1 MIKVKGNTYYIPG
14 PVCIGVYVQGKE
26 CMLIDTG
33 LDERSAKKI
42 LKELEQEGLTP
53 TVIINTHS
61 HADHFGGNFFIQKKK
76 EVVTCTSAK
85 ESVGL
90 QYPIYEPFYLF
101 SASPLKEMQNKFFM
115 GKQSKFDQ
123 VLKPGREQVNQF
135 QFEVV
140 SLPGHSIDQ
149 IGVVTNDNVLFCA
162 DTVISRE
169 IIDKYDLPYVYDV
182 GQHMNSLKYIKE
194 SSFDAYVMAHGGA
207 VEDIT
212 TEVDIN
218 LKVVQEIQSYLL
230 DVLHEPMT
238 REDILA
244 KFVQYKNISLSMVQY
259 PLLFASLSAYLSYM
273 ADHDMIEYYLDKG
286 KLYWIKGR

>member
-1 MIKVKGNTYYIPG
+1 
-14 PVCIGVYVQGKE
+14 
-26 CMLIDTG
+26 
-33 LDERSAKKI
+33 
-42 LKELEQEGLTP
+42 
-53 TVIINTHS
+53 
-61 HADHFGGNFFIQKKK
+61 
-76 EVVTCTSAK
+76 
-85 ESVGL
+85 
-90 QYPIYEPFYLF
+90 
-101 SASPLKEMQNKFFM
+101 MQNKFFM